1 MESTIKI
8 IILISMTMP
17 LMSCGSSGFSS
28 SFSSSSPSSSEEYSS
43 IDYPDEDVYDEEPDS
58 LDGVDPL
65 DLSGL
70 YNAFTDVKVYKSEIK
85 SYFNEIGLR
94 DYYRHYKKNYI
105 QESISLFK
113 ENECY
118 SYTLIEEFFDSLN
131 TGYLNR
137 DNNYYS
143 FSKRGNTIQER
154 LDNSIEESDISLV
167 KEDARYQDDL
177 FSLYALTPEYLQSK
191 SFERI
196 SENKYSIENKEDIDN
211 FVSICAPTL
220 DNTGYYMT
228 FKRVTIEINPK
239 EDISFRFRLYASTTQ
254 SGKIIESHKDSES
267 KPNWFM
273 LFSEAVIT
281 M

>member
-1 MESTIKI
+1 
-8 IILISMTMP
+8 MTMP